1 MNIEELRDYCLS
13 LPDATEIMPFQG
25 FFHNH
30 ESLLTFN
37 VGNHIFCMADLNSK
51 PVECTVKVA
60 TDKIQLLHKEY
71 TAVGKPY
78 NFTPKYWI
86 SLRADVD
93 MSDEMIY
100 DLIKESYNLVKR
112 E

>member
-13 LPDATEIMPFQG
+13 LPDVTEKMSFQG

-37 VGNHIFCMADLNSK
+37 VGNHSFCMVDINSSL
-51 PVECTVKVA
+51 VECTIKVA
-60 TDKIQLLHKEY
+60 ADKIDELHAEY

-78 NFTPKYWI
+78 NSHLNTGP
-86 SLRADVD
+86 VD
-93 MSDEMIY
+93 KMIY
-100 DLIKESYNLVKR
+100 NLIGESYSLVKG